1 MKPSPAPSS
10 GEHETLARTGDF
22 EVLSAARAAYTLI
35 TLRGRFTE
43 DLLGLLQRQV
53 LMQVRNLAVDV
64 SGLAGITMTL
74 ARSLYY
80 AAQALRGQ
88 GCVLVLIS
96 PPDSLRGF
104 LKLLDADKR
113 MPMLLSESQMPAKPQ
128 DAEAVAAHLDRE
140 LLGVKRELES
150 NALWQHVDR
159 ESCWVCPF
167 CGELRD
173 SVRVTSRVNAGLAS
187 AEKVWRHLH
196 LECRGY
202 VPGSP
207 RYRSQQELHAKVRES
222 NETKLQASKGHVE
235 ALRTQVAKLE
245 EKHQWAVNLEK
256 GVKIAASRQ
265 RKLLPTRTPQ
275 VAGCEIAHTYRPAE
289 DVSGDFYDFVE
300 LEDGRVAFVIGD
312 VSGHGIEAG
321 ILMGMTKKVL
331 SIRLAEMGD
340 PVAAVK
346 KTNADIVKD
355 MDRSSFVT
363 VAAIMFDPKRRTLTC
378 ARAGHNPPLLF
389 NPARGPEAR
398 KFEAGGLMIGMAPPA
413 VFDPQMQ
420 DEVMTVQPGDLL
432 LLYTD
437 GIEEGKNPAGEEFG
451 VGRIQPVLQAEW
463 GKPGAYVLGAL
474 FYEFERF
481 AAGTKQEDDLTA
493 VCVKF
498 K

>member
-1 MKPSPAPSS
+1 MPNDAKRPM
-10 GEHETLARTGDF
+10 EHETLGRTGDY
-22 EVLSAARAAYTLI
+22 EVVSTARGAFTVVS
-35 TLRGRFTE
+35 LRGRFTE
-43 DLLGLLQRQV
+43 ELLGLLQRQV
-53 LMQVRNLAVDV
+53 FMQVRNMAVDL
-64 SGLAGITMTL
+64 SSLSGITMTL

-80 AAQALRGQ
+80 ASQALRGQ
-88 GCVLVLIS
+88 GCVLVLVS
-96 PPDSLRGF
+96 PPDSFKGF
-104 LKLLDADKR
+104 LKLLGAERKI
-113 MPMLLSESQMPAKPQ
+113 PILLSETQLPARPT
-128 DAEAVAAHLDRE
+128 DAEAASDRLEKEVVA
-140 LLGVKRELES
+140 VKKELEQ

-173 SVRVTSRVNAGLAS
+173 DVRVTSRVNTGTAA
-187 AEKVWRHLH
+187 AEKVWKHLH
-196 LECRGY
+196 LECRAY

-207 RYRSQQELHAKVRES
+207 RFRPSQDLENKVRTS
-222 NETKLQASKGHVE
+222 NETKLRASKGHVD
-235 ALRTQVAKLE
+235 ALQTKVSRLE

-265 RKLLPTRTPQ
+265 RKLLPTRAPTVP
-275 VAGCEIAHTYRPAE
+275 GCEIATSYRPAE

-300 LEDGRVAFVIGD
+300 TDGGKVAFVIGD

-321 ILMGMTKKVL
+321 MLMGMTKKVL
-331 SIRLAEMGD
+331 SIRLSEMGD

-363 VAAIMFDPKRRTLTC
+363 VAVVVFDPVKRTLTC
-378 ARAGHNPPLLF
+378 ARAGHNPPILF
-389 NPARGPEAR
+389 NPARGPEAL
-398 KFEAGGLMIGMAPPA
+398 KFETGGLMLGMAQA
-413 VFDPQMQ
+413 SVFDAQLESQTM
-420 DEVMTVQPGDLL
+420 DVRPGDVL

-437 GIEEGKNPAGEEFG
+437 GIEEGKNPNREEFG
-451 VGRIQPVLQAEW
+451 LGRIVPVLQAEW
-463 GKPGAYVLGAL
+463 AKPGAYILGAL

-481 AAGTKQEDDLTA
+481 AGGVKQEDDLTA